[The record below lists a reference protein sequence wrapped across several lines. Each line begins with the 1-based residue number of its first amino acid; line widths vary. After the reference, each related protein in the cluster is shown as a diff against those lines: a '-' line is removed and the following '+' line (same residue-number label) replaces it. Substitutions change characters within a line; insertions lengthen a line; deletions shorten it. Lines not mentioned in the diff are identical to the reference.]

1 MILEELKKNELDEIF
16 DKKAKDIIKFLLNRT
31 LICYPEFL
39 KEQTE
44 KSIYLE
50 KKQCEQWI
58 VQSLG
63 LVPVGE
69 GSYPIDGISKNKIGY
84 DISNL
89 NWGITKGNKEK
100 KETGEKSLAQKFA
113 DENFGDDLENLDEL
127 FTKGKKNE
135 ILIAWKE
142 ILKNKWNATIKEKS
156 LKKIILINIIKR
168 QDKNKFYIFGIKIN
182 VKNIDNCEVDFSKK
196 SKDSVFINNFINEE
210 LGSVKIYKAK
220 KRLELRLKPKKWL
233 ENGDFIEFNFIF
245 NNKTKNLRDEF
256 TSNKKGFLKEIKKD
270 FEKFIKESSN

>member
-142 ILKNKWNATIKEKS
+142 ILKNKWNETIKEKS